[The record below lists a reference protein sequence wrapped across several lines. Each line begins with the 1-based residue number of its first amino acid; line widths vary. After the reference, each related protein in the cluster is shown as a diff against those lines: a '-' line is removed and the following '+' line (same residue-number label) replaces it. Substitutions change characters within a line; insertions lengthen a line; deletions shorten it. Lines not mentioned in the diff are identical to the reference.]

1 MPTVGVFDSGVGG
14 LNVLRAIRRELPQ
27 AGFVYVADQ
36 AHIPY
41 GSRLPS
47 EVLGY
52 ADGIT
57 RFLIAQG
64 AEVVV
69 VACNTASAAALEELR
84 HRYPGIRFVG
94 MEPAVKPAAQR
105 SRRRA
110 VGVLATPGTLRSD
123 RFASVVARFA
133 LDVEVHEEACP
144 GLVQRIEAGEI
155 DGPELEAM
163 LRGFVAPLLARGI
176 DALVLGCTHYPFVLL
191 ALERICGPGVE
202 IVDPSPAV
210 ARQVARVV
218 ADARSRSGE
227 PERVLHVTTGA
238 PQAFRAVLAR
248 LGCEPGEVR
257 GAAWTA
263 DGLRPQTE

>member
-1 MPTVGVFDSGVGG
+1 MPAVGVFDSGVGG
-14 LNVLRAIRRELPQ
+14 MSVLRAIRRELPE
-27 AGFVYVADQ
+27 AELLYVADQ

-41 GSRLPS
+41 GSRRPS

-57 RFLIAQG
+57 RFLLERG

-69 VACNTASAAALEELR
+69 VACNTASAAALDELR
-84 HRYPGIRFVG
+84 RRYPGTRFVG

-110 VGVLATPGTLRSD
+110 VGVLATPGTLRSE

-133 LDVEVHEEACP
+133 SEVEVHEEACP

-155 DGPELEAM
+155 DGPEMEAM

-176 DALVLGCTHYPFVLL
+176 DALVLGCTHYPFVLPL
-191 ALERICGPGVE
+191 LQRICGDGVE
-202 IVDPSPAV
+202 IVDPSAAV
-210 ARQVARVV
+210 ARQVARVAAGTRV
-218 ADARSRSGE
+218 ANGE
-227 PERVLHVTTGA
+227 RRVVHVTTGS
-238 PQAFRAVLAR
+238 PQVFRAVMVR
-248 LGCEPGEVR
+248 LGFEPGEVR

-263 DGLRPQTE
+263 GGLRLRAE